1 MSDHPAQV
9 SITLDGRPH
18 TVPRGRSLAAALIA
32 TDHPVTRH
40 DRAGRPRA
48 PYCGMGVCFDCAVTV
63 DGIPLVRACQE
74 PVRAGMRV
82 DTGGGVG
89 TGVRVDTG
97 CGVDT
102 RARDDAG
109 AEGREDVHVDAG
121 PEVGRDVRLDADR
134 GIRADGRSDT
144 GHKDGPGLRLDTDP
158 EVRADVRGDTDRE
171 DV

>member
-18 TVPRGRSLAAALIA
+18 TLPRGRSLAAALIA
-32 TDHPVTRH
+32 TDHPVTRY

-63 DGIPLVRACQE
+63 DGTPLVRACQE

-89 TGVRVDTG
+89 AGAGVEAGREVGADGGAGVGTGMEARPGVR
-97 CGVDT
+97 
-102 RARDDAG
+102 ADAG
-109 AEGREDVHVDAG
+109 R
-121 PEVGRDVRLDADR
+121 
-134 GIRADGRSDT
+134 
-144 GHKDGPGLRLDTDP
+144 
-158 EVRADVRGDTDRE
+158 EVRADMRVDGGTEDGPDVRIGTGTGTGNEAGTGNGTRNETNAPTEIE

>member
-63 DGIPLVRACQE
+63 DDTPLVRACQE

-89 TGVRVDTG
+89 TGGRGEIRD
-97 CGVDT
+97 GVDT
-102 RARDDAG
+102 
-109 AEGREDVHVDAG
+109 EGRGEVGGSEVGVRGETGSEDV
-121 PEVGRDVRLDADR
+121 
-134 GIRADGRSDT
+134 
-144 GHKDGPGLRLDTDP
+144 
-158 EVRADVRGDTDRE
+158 
-171 DV
+171 